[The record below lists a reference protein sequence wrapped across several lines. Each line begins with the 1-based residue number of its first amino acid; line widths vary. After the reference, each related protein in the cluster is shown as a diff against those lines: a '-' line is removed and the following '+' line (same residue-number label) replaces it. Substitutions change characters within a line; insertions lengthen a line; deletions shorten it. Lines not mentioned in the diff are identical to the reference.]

1 MMVWKRVLQTLRG
14 GTGTR
19 LVLVSIYAVLT
30 YRFYMSGQ
38 DRGIFIGHIA
48 DITFCIDACFFI
60 MRYTFIN

>member
-38 DRGIFIGHIA
+38 DRGIFKIGRAHV
-48 DITFCIDACFFI
+48 
-60 MRYTFIN
+60 